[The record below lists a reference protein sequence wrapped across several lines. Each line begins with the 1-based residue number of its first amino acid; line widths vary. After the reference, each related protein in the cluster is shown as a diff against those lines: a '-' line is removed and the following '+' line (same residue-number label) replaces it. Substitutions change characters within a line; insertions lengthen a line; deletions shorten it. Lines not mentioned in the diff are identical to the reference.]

1 MRALLAACG
10 LVFCSGVARAQ
21 SGEQARERPVEQ
33 KPESPPSFGAVARI
47 RAKPQAE
54 HGLDARENAALRRSL
69 GDSFNPVEA
78 LPGTVPVFS
87 GVPYLLVRGAPPAG
101 TAQYYDDV
109 PVPALFH
116 LALGPEITHSS
127 LVGGL
132 TFHPGVA
139 PARYGRRTGAVLVA
153 RAAQPAERPIAGEL
167 EARLLDAHALVRVGE
182 PGIALHGRF
191 GYPDALLDAIES
203 NAVLSYWDYLARID
217 HAIDARDQA
226 TLLVFGAGDR
236 VGDRAEPDDDIALQF
251 HRVLARLTRVL
262 PRLEV
267 GGQLYAGYEQGVLG
281 PDLRAEMLR
290 VGPATW
296 LELQPGLG
304 TRVRVGLDMEAKL
317 ARVRHD
323 QDDDENATSSP
334 SAEPGSPDSFLPD
347 IVEPDV
353 GLTSGPEDIVDRAP
367 LTGRPERAAAG
378 AYAELALSPAD
389 PIEVQLGVRSDG
401 WVIADRSERAFDPR
415 ALVRV
420 RPSSWLGLHAGAG
433 TAHQA
438 AVSPIPIP
446 GLSDLE
452 LDYGLQRAI
461 QTEAGAE
468 LQLPGRFTL
477 SATGFYHR
485 FSRLVFLELIVDC
498 EGNTD
503 PVAPLLFGP
512 GLGRRVPLC
521 EQQGLPRGDGQAYGA
536 ELLLRRSLL
545 ERMSG
550 WISYTLAWGEATAG
564 DGTEFVPQYDVRHV
578 LNAVLTQDWG
588 AGFSSGVRLHYR
600 SGKPAVNTVFDFTE
614 FTFDRLHTRLP
625 PFFRADVTF
634 AYQWPVSFGKLALS
648 LQFLNV
654 TFSRE
659 ATKRDCGLSTN
670 LRVVCEIDYQ
680 PAIVLPNVGLRAEL

>member
-10 LVFCSGVARAQ
+10 LVFCIGVARAQ
-21 SGEQARERPVEQ
+21 SGEQTAEQ
-33 KPESPPSFGAVARI
+33 PADATPSFGAVARI

-54 HGLDARENAALRRSL
+54 HTLDAHENAALRRSL

-127 LVGGL
+127 LIGGL
-132 TFHPGVA
+132 IFHPGVA

-153 RAAQPAERPIAGEL
+153 RPPSTPSFGRPIAGEL
-167 EARLLDAHALVRVGE
+167 EARLLDAHALVRARE
-182 PGIALHGRF
+182 PAIAVHGRL
-191 GYPDALLDAIES
+191 GYPNLLLNAIDS
-203 NAVLSYWDYLARID
+203 NAVLSYWDYFARID
-217 HAIDARDQA
+217 HAIDARDQV

-236 VGDRAEPDDDIALQF
+236 VGDRLEPDDDIALQF
-251 HRVLARLTRVL
+251 HRALARLTRVL
-262 PRLEV
+262 PKLAV
-267 GGQLYAGYEQGVLG
+267 SGQVYAGYEQGVLG

-290 VGPATW
+290 VGPSTW
-296 LELQPGLG
+296 LELQPGG
-304 TRVRVGLDMEAKL
+304 STRVRVGLDMEAKL
-317 ARVRHD
+317 ARVRHEKN
-323 QDDDENATSSP
+323 DEDVATGGP
-334 SAEPGSPDSFLPD
+334 NAEPGSPDGFLPD
-347 IVEPDV
+347 AVDEEAS
-353 GLTSGPEDIVDRAP
+353 LTSGPEDIVDRAP
-367 LTGRPERAAAG
+367 LTGRAERNAAG

-389 PIEVQLGVRSDG
+389 PIEVELGVRSDG
-401 WVIADRSERAFDPR
+401 WVIADRSERALDPR

-420 RPSSWLGLHAGAG
+420 RPLSWLGLHAGAG

-468 LQLPGRFTL
+468 LQLPGSFAL
-477 SATGFYHR
+477 SATGFFHR

-498 EGNTD
+498 EGNSD

-545 ERMSG
+545 ERFSG

-588 AGFSSGVRLHYR
+588 AGFSSGLRLHYR
-600 SGKPAVNTVFDFTE
+600 SGKPAVNTVFDFSE

-634 AYQWPVSFGKLALS
+634 AYEWPVSFGKLALS
-648 LQFLNV
+648 LQFLNA

-659 ATKRDCGLSTN
+659 ATKRDCSLSTN